1 MKRIYLAITIALA
14 GVWAGNLSAQGMS
27 FAYTF
32 GKSQNEYGYG
42 IMEVSDGYVL
52 VGEALLGGGGK
63 TDAVALKIGTNGSS
77 VWYKTYGKNNHDILR
92 FPFIAHDGYIHFGYT
107 ETRVGSLTIKKPISV
122 KTQTDGDLMW
132 VKVYNFVGEFLDV
145 IKESNGFVAVGY
157 DFLGRSIFVKLDND
171 ADITLMKTYSQG
183 TLYGVYPDGSGGYV
197 LVGQKNNDG
206 WVLRVDGNGDVIW
219 SKTYGGTNLDVLTD
233 VFVSGSYIFAGG
245 STQSAGAGNW
255 DAWILKLNLNDGAVE
270 FSKTYGGLAEEEVRS
285 LMPKGSGVMVLAY
298 TRSWGAGGAEFW
310 AFEIDENGNLLY
322 SATYGGSGDDI
333 PYMGINTSDGGYI
346 FVGTSQT
353 ASFSSGRAYDY
364 FVVKVSSGGYSC
376 IRNFLPTPIITNFNP
391 TINITSETPLSLT
404 PGSSDPN
411 FTQSSPDLDYTVVC
425 APLGGDDELSVLEG
439 ERALYSINVYGNR
452 LVVKAE
458 GREIKIFSVDGRLRM
473 SFFNEVEILLPKGI
487 YKVKVGRDE
496 HNVIIK

>member
-1 MKRIYLAITIALA
+1 MVMKRISLAITIALA

-32 GKSQNEYGYG
+32 GKNQNEYGYG
-42 IMEVSDGYVL
+42 IMEVSDGYIL

-63 TDAVALKIGTNGSS
+63 TDAVALKIGTNGSF
-77 VWYKTYGKNNHDILR
+77 VWYRTYGKNDYDILR
-92 FPFIAHDGYIHFGYT
+92 FPFIAHDGNYIHFGYT
-107 ETRVGSLTIKKPISV
+107 QTRVGRIPISV
-122 KTQTDGDLMW
+122 KTQTNGYLMW
-132 VKVYNFVGEFLDV
+132 VKSYSIAGEFLDV

-157 DFLGRSIFVKLDND
+157 DFLGRGIFVKLDNN

-197 LVGQKNNDG
+197 LVGSKNNDG

-219 SKTYGGTNLDVLTD
+219 SKTYGGANLDVLTD
-233 VFVSGSYIFAGG
+233 VLVSGSYIFAGG
-245 STQSAGAGNW
+245 STRSDGAGNW
-255 DAWILKLNLNDGAVE
+255 DAWILKLNLNDGSVE
-270 FSKTYGGLAEEEVRS
+270 FSKTYGGLAEDEVRS

-298 TRSWGAGGAEFW
+298 TRSWGSGGAEFW

-322 SATYGGSGDDI
+322 SATYGGNGDDI

-353 ASFSSGRAYDY
+353 PSFSSGRAYDY
-364 FVVKVSSGGYSC
+364 FVVKISPGGYSC
-376 IRNFLPTPIITNFNP
+376 IRNFATPTITNFNP
-391 TINITSETPLSLT
+391 TINTTSETPSSST
-404 PGSSDPN
+404 PVSSDTN
-411 FTQSSPDLDYTVVC
+411 FTQTSPDLDYTVVC
-425 APLGGDDELSVLEG
+425 MPLGGDDELSVLEG

-496 HNVIIK
+496 HKVIIK

>member
-1 MKRIYLAITIALA
+1 MVMKRIKLAIAIALA
-14 GVWAGNLSAQGMS
+14 GIWAGNLSAQGMS

-32 GKSQNEYGYG
+32 GKPQNEYGYG

-52 VGEALLGGGGK
+52 VGEGKLGGGGK
-63 TDAVALKIGTNGSS
+63 TDGVALKIGTNGSF
-77 VWYKTYGKNNHDILR
+77 VWYKTYGKNDTDMLR
-92 FPFIAHDGYIHFGYT
+92 FPFIAHDGKYIHFGHT
-107 ETRVGSLTIKKPISV
+107 ETTLVNPHIRVKKPISV
-122 KTQTDGDLMW
+122 KTQTNGDRIW
-132 VKVYNFVGEFLDV
+132 VKSYSIPGEFLDV

-157 DFLGRSIFVKLDND
+157 DFLDRGIFVKLNTN

-219 SKTYGGTNLDVLTD
+219 SKTYGGTNVDILTD
-233 VFVSGSYIFAGG
+233 VFVSGSHIFAGG
-245 STQSAGAGNW
+245 STRSAGAGNW
-255 DAWILKLNLNDGAVE
+255 DAWILKLNLNDGSVV
-270 FSKTYGGLAEEEVRS
+270 FSKTYGGSADEEVRS
-285 LMPKGSGVMVLAY
+285 LMPRGSGVMVLAY
-298 TRSWGAGGAEFW
+298 TKSWGAGGTDFW
-310 AFEIDENGNLLY
+310 AFEIDGNGNLLY

-346 FVGTSQT
+346 FVGTSNT
-353 ASFSSGRAYDY
+353 ASFSAHRLYDY
-364 FVVKVSSGGYSC
+364 FVVKVSPGGYSC
-376 IRNFLPTPIITNFNP
+376 IRNSLPTPTITDFNP
-391 TINITSETPLSLT
+391 TINTTSETPLSST

-439 ERALYSINVYGNR
+439 ERALYSIKVYGNR

-458 GREIKIFSVDGRLRM
+458 GREIKIFSMDGRL
-473 SFFNEVEILLPKGI
+473 NWKG
-487 YKVKVGRDE
+487 
-496 HNVIIK
+496 

>member
-1 MKRIYLAITIALA
+1 MVMKRIDLVITITLA
-14 GVWAGNLSAQGMS
+14 GIWAGNLSAQGMS

-32 GKSQNEYGYG
+32 GKNQNEYGYG

-63 TDAVALKIGTNGSS
+63 TDGVALKIGTDGSF
-77 VWYKTYGKNNHDILR
+77 VWYRTYGKNNYDALR
-92 FPFIAHDGYIHFGYT
+92 FPFISSDGNYIHFGYT
-107 ETRVGSLTIKKPISV
+107 QTSLARRPISV
-122 KTQTDGDLMW
+122 KTQTNGNLIW
-132 VKVYNFVGEFLDV
+132 VKSYSIAGEFLDV
-145 IKESNGFVAVGY
+145 IKETNGFVAVGY
-157 DFLGRSIFVKLDND
+157 DFLGRGIFVKLNND
-171 ADITLMKTYSQG
+171 ADIILMKTYSQG
-183 TLYGVYPDGSGGYV
+183 TLHGVYRDGSGGYV

-219 SKTYGGTNLDVLTD
+219 SKTYGGTNLDVLSD
-233 VFVSGSYIFAGG
+233 VLVSGSYIFAGG

-255 DAWILKLNLNDGAVE
+255 DTWILKLNLNDGSVE

-285 LMPKGSGVMVLAY
+285 LMPKGSSVMVLAY

-322 SATYGGSGDDI
+322 SATYGGNGDDI

-364 FVVKVSSGGYSC
+364 FVVKVSPGGYSC
-376 IRNFLPTPIITNFNP
+376 IRSFTPTPTITNFTL
-391 TINITSETPLSLT
+391 TINTTSETPLSST

>member
-1 MKRIYLAITIALA
+1 MVMKRIGLIITITLA
-14 GVWAGNLSAQGMS
+14 GIWAGNLSAQGMS

-32 GKSQNEYGYG
+32 GKSQNEYAYG

-63 TDAVALKIGTNGSS
+63 RDGVALKIGTNGSF
-77 VWYKTYGKNNHDILR
+77 VWYTTYGKNDYDVLR
-92 FPFIAHDGYIHFGYT
+92 FPFIAYDGNYIHFGYT
-107 ETRVGSLTIKKPISV
+107 QTRFGRRPISV
-122 KTQTDGDLMW
+122 KTQTNGNLMW
-132 VKVYNFVGEFLDV
+132 VKVYNIVGDFLDV
-145 IKESNGFVAVGY
+145 IKETNGFVAVGY
-157 DFLGRSIFVKLDND
+157 DFLGRGIFVKLDND
-171 ADITLMKTYSQG
+171 ADIALMKTYSQG
-183 TLYGVYPDGSGGYV
+183 TLYGVYRDGSGGYV

-219 SKTYGGTNLDVLTD
+219 SKTYVGANVDVLTD
-233 VFVSGSYIFAGG
+233 VFVSGGYIFAGG
-245 STQSAGAGNW
+245 STRSAGAGNW
-255 DAWILKLNLNDGAVE
+255 DAWILKLNLNDGSVV
-270 FSKTYGGLAEEEVRS
+270 FSKTYGGSLDEEVRN

-310 AFEIDENGNLLY
+310 AFEIDGNGNLLY
-322 SATYGGSGDDI
+322 SATYGGNGDDL

-364 FVVKVSSGGYSC
+364 FVVKVSPGGYSC
-376 IRNFLPTPIITNFNP
+376 IRSFTPTPTITNFNP
-391 TINITSETPLSLT
+391 TINTTSETPLSST
-404 PGSSDPN
+404 PGSSNPN

-458 GREIKIFSVDGRLRM
+458 GREIRIFSVDGRLRM

-496 HNVIIK
+496 HKVIIK

>member
-1 MKRIYLAITIALA
+1 
-14 GVWAGNLSAQGMS
+14 
-27 FAYTF
+27 
-32 GKSQNEYGYG
+32 
-42 IMEVSDGYVL
+42 
-52 VGEALLGGGGK
+52 
-63 TDAVALKIGTNGSS
+63 
-77 VWYKTYGKNNHDILR
+77 
-92 FPFIAHDGYIHFGYT
+92 
-107 ETRVGSLTIKKPISV
+107 
-122 KTQTDGDLMW
+122 
-132 VKVYNFVGEFLDV
+132 LDV
-145 IKESNGFVAVGY
+145 VKETNGFVAVGY
-157 DFLGRSIFVKLDND
+157 DFLGRGIFVKLNND
-171 ADITLMKTYSQG
+171 ADIILMKTYSQG
-183 TLYGVYPDGSGGYV
+183 TLHGVYRDGSGGYV

-233 VFVSGSYIFAGG
+233 VLVSGSYIFAGG

-255 DAWILKLNLNDGAVE
+255 DTWILKLNLNDGSVE

-322 SATYGGSGDDI
+322 SATYGGNGDDI

-364 FVVKVSSGGYSC
+364 FVVKVSPGGYSC
-376 IRNFLPTPIITNFNP
+376 IRSFTPTPTITNFNP
-391 TINITSETPLSLT
+391 TINTTSETPLSST

>member
-1 MKRIYLAITIALA
+1 MKRVGLAIAITLA

-52 VGEALLGGGGK
+52 VGEGKLGGGGK
-63 TDAVALKIGTNGSS
+63 TNGVALKIGTNGSF
-77 VWYKTYGKNNHDILR
+77 VWYRTYGKNDHDILR
-92 FPFIAHDGYIHFGYT
+92 FPFISHDGNYIHFGYT
-107 ETRVGSLTIKKPISV
+107 QPSVGRRPIAV
-122 KTQTDGDLMW
+122 KTQTNGNLIW
-132 VKVYNFVGEFLDV
+132 VKSYSIVGEFLDV
-145 IKESNGFVAVGY
+145 IKETNGFVAVGY
-157 DFLGRSIFVKLDND
+157 DFLGRGIFVKLNTN

-219 SKTYGGTNLDVLTD
+219 SKTYGGTNVDVLTD
-233 VFVSGSYIFAGG
+233 VLVSGSYIFAGG
-245 STQSAGAGNW
+245 STRSAGAGSW
-255 DAWILKLNLNDGAVE
+255 DAWILKLNLNDGSVV
-270 FSKTYGGLAEEEVRS
+270 FSKTYGGSADDEVRS

-298 TRSWGAGGAEFW
+298 TRSWGAGGTDFW
-310 AFEIDENGNLLY
+310 AFEIDGNGNLLY

-353 ASFSSGRAYDY
+353 PSFSAHRLYDY
-364 FVVKVSSGGYSC
+364 FVVKVSPGGYSC
-376 IRNFLPTPIITNFNP
+376 IRNFTPTPTITNFNP
-391 TINITSETPLSLT
+391 TINTTSETPSPST
-404 PGSSDPN
+404 PGSSNPN

-439 ERALYSINVYGNR
+439 ERSLYSINVYGNR

-458 GREIKIFSVDGRLRM
+458 GREIKIFSVDGRLKM

-487 YKVKVGRDE
+487 YKVRVGRDE
-496 HNVIIK
+496 HKVIIR

>member
-1 MKRIYLAITIALA
+1 MKRIGLAIAIALA

-32 GKSQNEYGYG
+32 GKYQNDYAYG
-42 IMEVSDGYVL
+42 IIEVSDGYVL

-63 TDAVALKIGTNGSS
+63 TDGIALKIGTNGSFG
-77 VWYKTYGKNNHDILR
+77 WYRTYGKNDYDALR
-92 FPFIAHDGYIHFGYT
+92 FPFIAHDGNYIHFGYT
-107 ETRVGSLTIKKPISV
+107 QTSVGRRPIAV
-122 KTQTDGDLMW
+122 KTQTNGNLIW
-132 VKVYNFVGEFLDV
+132 VKSYSIVGEFLDV
-145 IKESNGFVAVGY
+145 IKETNGFVAVGY
-157 DFLGRSIFVKLDND
+157 DFLGRGIFVRLDND

-219 SKTYGGTNLDVLTD
+219 SKTYGGTNVDVLTD

-255 DAWILKLNLNDGAVE
+255 DAWILKLNLNDGSVE
-270 FSKTYGGLAEEEVRS
+270 FSKTYGGLADEEVRS
-285 LMPKGSGVMVLAY
+285 LMPKGSSVMVIAY
-298 TRSWGAGGAEFW
+298 TRSWGAGGTDFW
-310 AFEIDENGNLLY
+310 AFKINENGNLSY
-322 SATYGGSGDDI
+322 SATYGGNGDDL

-346 FVGTSQT
+346 FVGTSNT

-364 FVVKVSSGGYSC
+364 FVVKVSPGGYSC
-376 IRNFLPTPIITNFNP
+376 IRSSSPTPTITDFNP
-391 TINITSETPLSLT
+391 TINTTSETPLSST
-404 PGSSDPN
+404 PGNSNPN
-411 FTQSSPDLDYTVVC
+411 FTQTSPDLDYTVVC

-439 ERALYSINVYGNR
+439 ERALYSVNVYGNR

-473 SFFNEVEILLPKGI
+473 SFSNEVEILLPKGI

-496 HNVIIK
+496 HNVIIR

>member
-1 MKRIYLAITIALA
+1 MVMKRIKLAIAIALA

-52 VGEALLGGGGK
+52 VGEGKLGGGGK
-63 TDAVALKIGTNGSS
+63 TDGVALKIGTNGSF
-77 VWYKTYGKNNHDILR
+77 VWYKTYGKNDHDILR
-92 FPFIAHDGYIHFGYT
+92 FPFIAHDGNYIHFGYT
-107 ETRVGSLTIKKPISV
+107 QTNVGRRPISV
-122 KTQTDGDLMW
+122 KTQTNGNLIW
-132 VKVYNFVGEFLDV
+132 VKSFSIVGEFLDV
-145 IKESNGFVAVGY
+145 IKETNGFVAVGY
-157 DFLGRSIFVKLDND
+157 DFLGRGIFVKLNNN

-219 SKTYGGTNLDVLTD
+219 SKTYGGANVDVLTD
-233 VFVSGSYIFAGG
+233 VFVSGGYIFVGG
-245 STQSAGAGNW
+245 STRSAGAGNW
-255 DAWILKLNLNDGAVE
+255 DAWILKLNLNDGSVE
-270 FSKTYGGLAEEEVRS
+270 FSKTYGGSAEEEVRS
-285 LMPKGSGVMVLAY
+285 LMPRGSSVMVLAY

-322 SATYGGSGDDI
+322 SATYGGNGDDI
-333 PYMGINTSDGGYI
+333 PYIGINTSDGGYI

-364 FVVKVSSGGYSC
+364 FVVKVSPGGYSC
-376 IRNFLPTPIITNFNP
+376 IRSSSPTPTITNFNP
-391 TINITSETPLSLT
+391 TINTTSETPLSST
-404 PGSSDPN
+404 PGSSNPN
-411 FTQSSPDLDYTVVC
+411 FTQTSPDLDYTVVC
-425 APLGGDDELSVLEG
+425 TPLGGDDELSVLEG

-458 GREIKIFSVDGRLRM
+458 GREIKIFSIDGRLKM

-496 HNVIIK
+496 HNVIIR